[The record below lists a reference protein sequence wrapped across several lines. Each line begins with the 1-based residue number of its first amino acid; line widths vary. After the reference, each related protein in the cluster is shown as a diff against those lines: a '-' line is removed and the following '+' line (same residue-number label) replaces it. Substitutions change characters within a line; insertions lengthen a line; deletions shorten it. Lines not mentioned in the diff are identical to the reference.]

1 MSILDRVKKKT
12 NRTVATPKKTS
23 NSRTASAALSNPNLF
38 ILPYITEKSTAMNAK
53 NVYVFRVPLT
63 SEKLEISRAVKSKYG
78 VTPLMVRTVRSD
90 GKMKR
95 FGAREGKRPDWK
107 KAYVTIAA
115 GETITIA
122 TPKAEELAVTEEK
135 ES

>member
-1 MSILDRVKKKT
+1 MSILDRVKKK
-12 NRTVATPKKTS
+12 KTS
-23 NSRTASAALSNPNLF
+23 SIVAQKTSRPRSASAMIENPGLF
-38 ILPYITEKSTAMNAK
+38 ILPYTTEKSTAMNAK

-78 VTPLMVRTVRSD
+78 VTPLKVRTIRSD
-90 GKMKR
+90 GKVKR

-115 GETITIA
+115 GEVITIA
-122 TPKAEELAVTEEK
+122 TPKTEELPVTEEK